1 MLAHLPTQHGFPLDE
16 PGFPFGKLGRYFGEL
31 GFPLLQRA
39 VPLANLGVFC
49 DVSGQ
54 LLLNEVDEKIDFLLV
69 ITTLADSRPRE
80 RDIVDI
86 SRSESHCSSP
96 GVSDVKGAQPNE
108 GVVA

>member
-1 MLAHLPTQHGFPLDE
+1 MLAHLPTQHRFALDE
-16 PGFPFGKLGRYFGEL
+16 PGFPFGKLGLPCGKL
-31 GFPLLQRA
+31 GLPLLQHA
-39 VPLANLGVFC
+39 VALANLGIFRQVA
-49 DVSGQ
+49 GQ

-96 GVSDVKGAQPNE
+96 GVSTSGAPNE